1 MEDKSKLFRIAITSE
16 EITDNEPLIIRQ
28 ILTAGWDMVH
38 LRHPYA
44 TLRDMRNLIES
55 IPQNLHHKLRLH
67 GHFELCHSF
76 NLGGIHLN
84 SRCNIPPDG
93 YTGKI
98 SKSCH
103 NIDEVIT
110 CKGYDYVTLSP
121 IFDSISKPGYNHTFS
136 NEELIKANHDSSVSV
151 IALGG
156 ITPEKI
162 TDIKQL
168 GFRGYAVLGALM
180 MQARNLEKFQTV
192 LSKFSN

>member
-1 MEDKSKLFRIAITSE
+1 MEDKSPLLRIAITSE

-28 ILTAGWDMVH
+28 ILNAGWDMVH

-44 TLRDMRNLIES
+44 TLRDMRNLIEN

-84 SRCNIPPDG
+84 SRCNIPPEG
-93 YTGKI
+93 YTGLK

-103 NIDEVIT
+103 DINEVLAG
-110 CKGYDYVTLSP
+110 KEYDYVTLSP
-121 IFDSISKPGYNHTFS
+121 IFDSLSKPGYFHKFT
-136 NEELIKANHDSSVSV
+136 NEELIKVNRESSVSV

-162 TDIKQL
+162 TEVKQL
-168 GFRGYAVLGALM
+168 GFGGYAVLGALM
-180 MQARNLEKFQTV
+180 LHTHNLEIFQTI
-192 LSKFSN
+192 LTKFSN